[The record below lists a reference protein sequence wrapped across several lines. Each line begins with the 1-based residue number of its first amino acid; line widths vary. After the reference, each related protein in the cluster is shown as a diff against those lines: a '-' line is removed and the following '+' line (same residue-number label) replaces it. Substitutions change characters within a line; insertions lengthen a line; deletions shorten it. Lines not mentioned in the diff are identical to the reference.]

1 MSAQKKS
8 GESPARASTATT
20 TAVTTSE
27 RQRQPWKKKTP
38 VEIVLSQLNR
48 QRDDVAKR
56 EEELREAKRQLE
68 KLEAAKKVLE
78 GV

>member
-1 MSAQKKS
+1 MNTQKKS
-8 GESPARASTATT
+8 GETPARTSPPTTTTT
-20 TAVTTSE
+20 TASG
-27 RQRQPWKKKTP
+27 RQPWKKKTP

-78 GV
+78 GA